1 MSLENKFIAF
11 IQTEQLFKPADKL
24 LLAVSGGID
33 SVVLCDLCK
42 NAGYDF
48 SIAHG
53 NFQLRDEESE
63 RDEQFVETLA
73 AKYEVKLY
81 KKKFATIA
89 YANTHKISIQV
100 AARQLR
106 YDWFQEIIR
115 SWDNNSASY
124 ILTAHH
130 LDDNIETQLMNF
142 FKGTGIAGLRG
153 ILPKSGQIIRPLLFA
168 KKDALKQYAV
178 DHKLKWVEDSSNKS
192 DKYSRNYFRHHIIP
206 LVEHIYPEAMNN
218 LADNIERFRETERVY
233 KSAIDLQIKKL
244 VTEKNNEYHIPVLKL
259 LHTQPLKTI
268 AYELIKTFG
277 FTAKQVDDLVSL
289 LHADSGKYIV
299 SNTHRI
305 LRNRAWLIISPL
317 KEENIDNILIEENQS
332 PILFQQKIL
341 KIDSLAAKGY
351 QLSPSSD
358 IAGLD
363 ASLITFPLLL
373 RKWKKGDYFYP
384 LGMQKKKKLARF
396 FIDQKL
402 SLNEK
407 ENTWVVEMNKKI
419 IWVVGKRIDDRFK
432 VNTQTKTVLQLSV
445 Q

>member
-1 MSLENKFIAF
+1 MNLEKQFIEF

-33 SVVLCDLCK
+33 SVVLCKLCK

-63 RDEQFVETLA
+63 RDEHFVDTLA

-106 YDWFQEIIR
+106 YDWFHEIVE
-115 SWDNNSASY
+115 SWPDESANY

-153 ILPKSGQIIRPLLFA
+153 ILPKTGILVRPLLFA
-168 KKDALKQYAV
+168 KKDELKQYAIE
-178 DHKLKWVEDSSNKS
+178 HNLKWVEDSSNKS

-206 LVEHIYPEAMNN
+206 LVERIYPEAMDN
-218 LADNIERFRETERVY
+218 LADNIKRFRETEQVY
-233 KSAIDLQIKKL
+233 KSAIDLKIKKL
-244 VTEKNNEYHIPVLKL
+244 VTGKNKEYHIPVLKL

-268 AYELIKTFG
+268 AYEIIKPFG

-289 LHADSGKYIV
+289 LYADSGKYIV
-299 SNTHRI
+299 SATHRI
-305 LRNRAWLIISPL
+305 LRNRAWLIISAL
-317 KEENIDNILIEENQS
+317 QEKNIDNVLIEENQS
-332 PILFQQKIL
+332 SVLFQQGNL
-341 KIDSLAAKGY
+341 KIETLTGNGY
-351 QLSPSSD
+351 KIPVSAD

-363 ASLITFPLLL
+363 SSLIKYPLLL

-384 LGMQKKKKLARF
+384 LGMQKKKKLSRF

-407 ENTWVVEMNKKI
+407 ENIWVVEMNKKI

-432 VNTQTKTVLQLSV
+432 VNTQTKSILQLSV

>member
-1 MSLENKFIAF
+1 MNLEKQFIDF
-11 IQTEQLFKPADKL
+11 IQSENLFRPTDRL
-24 LLAVSGGID
+24 LVAVSGGID
-33 SVVLCDLCK
+33 SVVLCELCK
-42 NAGYDF
+42 NTGYDF
-48 SIAHG
+48 AIAHG
-53 NFQLRDEESE
+53 NFQLREDESD
-63 RDEQFVETLA
+63 RDEQFVEALA
-73 AKYEVKLY
+73 ARYEVKLY
-81 KKKFATIA
+81 KKRFATIA

-106 YDWFQEIIR
+106 YDWFNEIVD
-115 SWDNNSASY
+115 SWQNSTGNF

-153 ILPKSGQIIRPLLFA
+153 ILPKSGKIVRPLLFA
-168 KKDALKQYAV
+168 KKNDLRKYATEH
-178 DHKLKWVEDSSNKS
+178 DLKWVEDSSNSS

-206 LVEHIYPEAMNN
+206 LVEQIYPEAINN
-218 LADNIERFRETERVY
+218 LADNIERLRETEQVY
-233 KSAIDLQIKKL
+233 RSAVDLQIKKL
-244 VTEKNNEYHIPVLKL
+244 VTQRLNEAHIPVLKL
-259 LHTQPLKTI
+259 LHTIPLKTI
-268 AYELIKTFG
+268 AYEIIKQYG
-277 FTAKQVDDLVSL
+277 FNAKQVDDLISL

-299 SNTHRI
+299 SDTHRI

-317 KEENIDNILIEENQS
+317 QEKNIENVLIEENQS
-332 PILFQQKIL
+332 SVLFQQGIL
-341 KIDSLAAKGY
+341 QINNFPATGY
-351 QLSPSSD
+351 KLPLSAD

-363 ASLITFPLLL
+363 SSTIKYPLLL

-407 ENTWVVEMNKKI
+407 ENVWVIEMNKKI
-419 IWVVGKRIDDRFK
+419 IWVVGRRIDDRFK
-432 VNTQTKTVLQLSV
+432 VNPQTKNILQLSI